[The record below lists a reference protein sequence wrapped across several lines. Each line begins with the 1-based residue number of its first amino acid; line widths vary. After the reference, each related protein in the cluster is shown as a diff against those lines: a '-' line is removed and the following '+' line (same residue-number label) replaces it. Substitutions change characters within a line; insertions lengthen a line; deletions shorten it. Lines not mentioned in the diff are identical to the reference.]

1 MRVLQDKVAVVT
13 GGARGLGLSI
23 ARTYTASGAK
33 VVIAGRAQATIDLA
47 LSGLGTQAAGIA
59 CDVGDLQQVEAL
71 GRFAIESFGK
81 IDIWV
86 NNAGLAAP
94 YGPTAE
100 IPSSAI
106 LRVVNTN
113 IVGVYNGSL
122 VALRY
127 MLPRHSGKIINLL
140 GRGYDERGGVK
151 FQNAYAASKAWVS
164 SFTRALAKE
173 YKETGVEVFAFN
185 PGLVNTELL
194 RQLEVVKGYE
204 EQLKPLETVLRL
216 WGNPPEIPAQ
226 KALWLASSATDGK
239 SGLVVNLLGTQR
251 FIGGIFRELV
261 RRVLRQPA
269 PDTSLTIRIVE
280 TTP

>member
-1 MRVLQDKVAVVT
+1 MGVLQDKVAVVT

-23 ARTYTASGAK
+23 ARTYAANGAK
-33 VVIAGRAQATIDLA
+33 VVIAGRTQATIDTA
-47 LSGLGTQAAGIA
+47 LSELGTQGAGIA
-59 CDVGDLQQVEAL
+59 CDVGELEQVEAL
-71 GRFAIESFGK
+71 GRLAIETFGK

-100 IPSSAI
+100 IPTSDI

-122 VALRY
+122 VALRA

-164 SFTRALAKE
+164 SFTRALAQE
-173 YKETGVEVFAFN
+173 YKGTGVEVFGFN
-185 PGLVNTELL
+185 PGLVDTDLL
-194 RQLEVVKGYE
+194 RQVEAVNGYE
-204 EQLKPLETVLRL
+204 GKLKPLETVIRL
-216 WGNPPEIPAQ
+216 WGNPPEIPAE

-239 SGLVVNLLGTQR
+239 SGLVVNVLGTR
-251 FIGGIFRELV
+251 RLIGGVLREGA
-261 RRVLRQPA
+261 RRLLRQPA
-269 PDTSLTIRIVE
+269 PDTSLTIRSVDAKR
-280 TTP
+280 

>member
-71 GRFAIESFGK
+71 GRFAIETFGK

-94 YGPTAE
+94 YGPTGE